1 MQPETHNTS
10 STGAGL
16 IVLLDGQPVV
26 LPAQRRSLAAIR
38 CYLETLAMEQQ
49 RLLFS
54 FRVDGT
60 RVNLSA
66 MLPTQARFDKVEAE
80 TIDLAQ
86 VPLQLIRTAMT
97 QTAEAREKVVSTI
110 TLVLINDNTWA
121 REHWWNLVRL
131 LKQPFMTLSLMPESS
146 YSSTSG
152 GPSLMQLRRW
162 QLQQLASILKD
173 VDKACWSDDSAALSD
188 ALEYRVLPWLQGL
201 QSSLELWHETLAA
214 RHECTPT
221 GAAGLISKT

>member
-16 IVLLDGQPVV
+16 TVLLDGQPVV

-97 QTAEAREKVVSTI
+97 QTAEAREKVMSTI
-110 TLVLINDNTWA
+110 TLVLINDNAWA

-152 GPSLMQLRRW
+152 GPSLIQLRRW

-214 RHECTPT
+214 RHECALT
-221 GAAGLISKT
+221 GAAGVISKT